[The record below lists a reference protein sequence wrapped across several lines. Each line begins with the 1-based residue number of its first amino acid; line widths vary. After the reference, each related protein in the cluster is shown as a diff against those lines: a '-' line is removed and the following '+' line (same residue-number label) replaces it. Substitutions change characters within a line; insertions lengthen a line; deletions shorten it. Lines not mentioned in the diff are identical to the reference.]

1 MSKEIDVE
9 QGSKAWFELRLPRAT
24 ASHAHQ
30 IMAGNSTIA
39 YKSYRAKLAT
49 QKFTGK
55 EIEGYSNDYMDDGTV
70 NEPVARLMYSMQTGN
85 KVRESGFWVHEQ
97 HDAGASPDGIVNEE
111 FGLEIKTQLPHI
123 HLLAKLDNFIDS
135 KYKKQMDFQM
145 WITGFKKIDFVSYSP
160 LIDDEFLQLAIVT
173 YERDEA
179 RIDAI
184 EDQTLDLL
192 EDVNEFYDRVQELSN
207 VSK

>member
-1 MSKEIDVE
+1 
-9 QGSKAWFELRLPRAT
+9 
-24 ASHAHQ
+24 
-30 IMAGNSTIA
+30 
-39 YKSYRAKLAT
+39 
-49 QKFTGK
+49 
-55 EIEGYSNDYMDDGTV
+55 
-70 NEPVARLMYSMQTGN
+70 
-85 KVRESGFWVHEQ
+85 VHDK

-123 HLLAKLDNFIDS
+123 HLMAKLDNFIDS